1 MKKLL
6 TVYCFE
12 LGNYFKSKTYVLSTL
27 LICVLAIVGISIP
40 SILSAVSGGDSS
52 DEKDSV
58 IA

>member
-40 SILSAVSGGDSS
+40 SIL
-52 DEKDSV
+52 
-58 IA
+58 